1 MSFGEQLSA
10 VRRRSG
16 LTQEQF
22 AEQLQVSRQ
31 AVSKWESGRGYP
43 EIEKILYI
51 CNRYQVSIAD
61 MFAQE
66 APAPAASPA
75 PDAPAAPAASEQP
88 LPRESLHNAFS
99 AFLTNL
105 SPKNKWMAGGVLLG
119 VGALSGL
126 IGLCLKGGSTDMS
139 TIIWIA
145 AIVIFG
151 VAEAATAGL
160 TSIWFVLGS
169 VAALIAAICN
179 GPIWLQI
186 ALFFV
191 VSIATLAATR
201 PLVTKL
207 MKKDIKPTN
216 ADRVLGGSARVTERI
231 DNDVP
236 TGAVYIDGKTWSARS
251 STGEIIEP
259 DAMVRVVR
267 MEGVKLY
274 VEKEM

>member
-61 MFAQE
+61 MFAHG
-66 APAPAASPA
+66 AAAPAASPA

-139 TIIWIA
+139 TIIWIV

-151 VAEAATAGL
+151 VAEAVTAGL

-179 GPIWLQI
+179 GPVWLQI

-201 PLVTKL
+201 PLVAKL

>member
-1 MSFGEQLSA
+1 MSFGEQLSS

-43 EIEKILYI
+43 EMEKILYI

-61 MFAQE
+61 MFAEE
-66 APAPAASPA
+66 APPPAQPA
-75 PDAPAAPAASEQP
+75 VPDTPPETPQQP
-88 LPRESLHNAFS
+88 LPRETLHNAFS

-105 SPKNKWMAGGVLLG
+105 SPKNKWLAAGVLLG
-119 VGALSGL
+119 IGALSGL

-139 TIIWIA
+139 TAIWIA
-145 AIVIFG
+145 AIIIFG
-151 VAEAATAGL
+151 VVEAVTAGL

-169 VAALIAAICN
+169 MAGLVGN
-179 GPIWLQI
+179 GPIWLQVT
-186 ALFFV
+186 LFFV
-191 VSIATLAATR
+191 VSIVALAATR

-259 DAMVRVVR
+259 DAMVRVIR

-274 VEKEM
+274 VEKEA

>member
-1 MSFGEQLSA
+1 MSFGEQLSS
-10 VRRRSG
+10 VRRRAG

-61 MFAQE
+61 MFAAE
-66 APAPAASPA
+66 APPPAGPA
-75 PDAPAAPAASEQP
+75 PSEPVSAPPEQP
-88 LPRESLHNAFS
+88 LPRESLHTAVS

-105 SPKNKWMAGGVLLG
+105 SPKNKWLAAGTLLG
-119 VGALSGL
+119 IGTLSGL
-126 IGLCLKGGSTDMS
+126 IGLCLKGGSTDMT

-151 VAEAATAGL
+151 VVEAATAGL

-169 VAALIAAICN
+169 VAGLIAAVCN
-179 GPIWLQI
+179 GPIWLQVS
-186 ALFFV
+186 LFFV

-201 PLVTKL
+201 PLVAKL

-216 ADRVLGGSARVTERI
+216 ADRVLGGAARVTERI

-274 VEKEM
+274 VEKEP

>member
-75 PDAPAAPAASEQP
+75 PDASEQP

-151 VAEAATAGL
+151 VAEAVTAGL

-179 GPIWLQI
+179 GPVWLQI

-201 PLVTKL
+201 PLVVRL

>member
-75 PDAPAAPAASEQP
+75 PDAPAAPTASEQP

-139 TIIWIA
+139 TIIWIV

-151 VAEAATAGL
+151 VAEAVTAGL

-179 GPIWLQI
+179 GPVWLQI

-201 PLVTKL
+201 PLVAKL